1 MFHHI
6 SSKIKGNMK
15 HKQCGGSSYS
25 SQAQS
30 DTFASLFEVI
40 VLFPFIFIYT
50 CSYQF
55 IVMFYLTCLIF
66 LLAGHSGLS
75 TAIGAA
81 SWGVVGRG
89 GG

>member
-1 MFHHI
+1 MFRHL
-6 SSKIKGNMK
+6 SFKMKGKGK
-15 HKQCGGSSYS
+15 HKQGEGSSSS

-30 DTFASLFEVI
+30 DTSASLFAII
-40 VLFPFIFIYT
+40 VSFVFIFIYT